1 MVKVAQETG
10 RIVQMGTQQRSQPHW
25 QKAIEIVQSGA
36 LGTISEVNTWNNFA
50 YRSLGNPPDGA
61 PPAWADYDFWLGPAP
76 KRPFNP
82 NRFHATALYFWDYAG
97 GCVTSWGVH
106 LIDIVY
112 WGMRLKGPQNV
123 SASGGKYVIDDNR
136 ETPDTF
142 TSIFEFPHFIM
153 TYRLRHWNGLCTG
166 IGEYGQAGHGVEF
179 HGENGS
185 LYVDRFCLELRGVQD
200 RIPALSIKGGDVTQ
214 IHVRNF
220 LDCVKSRQKPN
231 SSIEG
236 GHDPSVATFLANI
249 SYRTGRKI
257 FWDAENELILNDPDA
272 SQYLSRE
279 YRPPWRLI

>member
-1 MVKVAQETG
+1 
-10 RIVQMGTQQRSQPHW
+10 
-25 QKAIEIVQSGA
+25 
-36 LGTISEVNTWNNFA
+36 
-50 YRSLGNPPDGA
+50 
-61 PPAWADYDFWLGPAP
+61 
-76 KRPFNP
+76 
-82 NRFHATALYFWDYAG
+82 
-97 GCVTSWGVH
+97 
-106 LIDIVY
+106 
-112 WGMRLKGPQNV
+112 
-123 SASGGKYVIDDNR
+123 
-136 ETPDTF
+136 PDTF